1 MVFEY
6 IACPFTNYL
15 IVWLILMLILGQLI
29 TFNQYIFK
37 NALRQIPNF
46 EHMLEYY
53 KNKGYFKNDELVDDI
68 ERSALYGSTEV

>member
-37 NALRQIPNF
+37 NALKQIPNF
-46 EHMLEYY
+46 ELMLEYY
-53 KNKGYFKNDELVDDI
+53 KDKGYFRNEIIDTI
-68 ERSALYGSTEV
+68 EQDALYGSTEV